1 MSGNVLE
8 WCDNL
13 YSSQRNRRAVRGG
26 SWSSYSSGCLGA
38 LRDNYAPDNRNGGLG
53 FRACVVV
60 E

>member
-1 MSGNVLE
+1 LE

-53 FRACVVV
+53 FRVCVVV